1 MERNTEKRIRV
12 FGQSDDNIYIEG
24 ERNCQFSGGGD
35 PVTMEFSEGTKLSI
49 VYNSLG
55 FWKIDRI
62 QEGTIK
68 FTIISEAADNY
79 IDDYSDVVELTG
91 SFWWIRVGNQVE
103 YIQDSVPQEFRALRE
118 KCVDV
123 IHECEDGE
131 NVLELVLLECWQHFR
146 GAK

>member
-1 MERNTEKRIRV
+1 MKRNTEKRIRIL
-12 FGQSDDNIYIEG
+12 GRSDDNIYIEG
-24 ERNCQFSGGGD
+24 DRYCQFSGGD
-35 PVTMEFSEGTKLSI
+35 KPVTMEFSEGTKLSI
-49 VYNSLG
+49 VYSPQGL
-55 FWKIDRI
+55 WKIDRI

-68 FTIISEAADNY
+68 FTEIFKADY
-79 IDDYSDVVELTG
+79 PADDYSDEIELVG
-91 SFWWIRVGNQVE
+91 DFWWVKVGNQVE

>member
-1 MERNTEKRIRV
+1 
-12 FGQSDDNIYIEG
+12 
-24 ERNCQFSGGGD
+24 
-35 PVTMEFSEGTKLSI
+35 MEFSEGTKLSI
-49 VYNSLG
+49 VYTKGL
-55 FWKIDRI
+55 WKIDRI
-62 QEGTIK
+62 QEGSIK
-68 FTIISEAADNY
+68 FTEIFKADY
-79 IDDYSDVVELTG
+79 PDDDDYSDVIEITG
-91 SFWWIRVGNQVE
+91 DFWWIRVGNQVE

>member
-1 MERNTEKRIRV
+1 MKRNTEKRIRIL
-12 FGQSDDNIYIEG
+12 GRSDDNIYIEG
-24 ERNCQFSGGGD
+24 DRYCQFSGGD
-35 PVTMEFSEGTKLSI
+35 KPVTMEFSEGTKLSI
-49 VYNSLG
+49 VYSPQGL
-55 FWKIDRI
+55 WKIDQI

-79 IDDYSDVVELTG
+79 IDDYSDVVEITG
-91 SFWWIRVGNQVE
+91 DFWWIRVGNQVE